1 MASIQSP
8 STGLGAVTSTAIP
21 SSRSAAAVVSPSA
34 DTTLRVRAFFEAA
47 SCNDAK
53 WLAAEGGM
61 AEAEMLKTFN
71 AGIGMVAVVSADKV
85 DAAKAAFAEDG
96 HAAIEIGRIT
106 TGNGVTYS
114 GALL

>member
-1 MASIQSP
+1 
-8 STGLGAVTSTAIP
+8 
-21 SSRSAAAVVSPSA
+21 
-34 DTTLRVRAFFEAA
+34 
-47 SCNDAK
+47 
-53 WLAAEGGM
+53 
-61 AEAEMLKTFN
+61 MLKTFN